1 MVGAQETFSVRLN
14 NRSYQSTYV
23 IVYDHTCR
31 TVVVPGAHNGP
42 GHNGN
47 YGMPD
52 SGRQGGGDDLRPP
65 RPERDLSRLGQGR
78 VSPRRSHHH
87 KPFFVHITG
96 TGKSTPDM
104 AQSGI
109 FGVGGNELQWK
120 VLAEEG
126 AWRRGSPIHK
136 NLLLVSEIGTA
147 LEQPRDFSS
156 WCLSG
161 NPKIDGTER

>member
-1 MVGAQETFSVRLN
+1 MSEKTAERGG
-14 NRSYQSTYV
+14 TYV
-23 IVYDHTCR
+23 ARLI
-31 TVVVPGAHNGP
+31 TVSGDWFGGRSPGTMSISDKDSEPTNPTQIPARLPGRGSNP
-42 GHNGN
+42 GHC
-47 YGMPD
+47 
-52 SGRQGGGDDLRPP
+52 R
-65 RPERDLSRLGQGR
+65 R

-136 NLLLVSEIGTA
+136 NLLLVSEIRTA
-147 LEQPRDFSS
+147 LDQPRDFSS
-156 WCLSG
+156 WCLSE
-161 NPKIDGTER
+161 NPNIEGTKR

>member
-1 MVGAQETFSVRLN
+1 MNKDSEPANPTQIPARL
-14 NRSYQSTYV
+14 
-23 IVYDHTCR
+23 
-31 TVVVPGAHNGP
+31 PGRGSNP
-42 GHNGN
+42 GHC
-47 YGMPD
+47 
-52 SGRQGGGDDLRPP
+52 R
-65 RPERDLSRLGQGR
+65 R

-156 WCLSG
+156 WCLIG
-161 NPKIDGTER
+161 DPKIDGTER